1 MKEQYKKFLEGLHKR
16 YENGGYIV
24 GSGCGSGLSAKGAVA
39 GGADFLACYS
49 TAVYRTRGLPTLLS
63 FLPYDDCN
71 KITQEAFPNV
81 KVGSGDKPVLLGVGA
96 HDLRWT
102 VDRLVDK
109 AEELGA
115 DGTVNEFFIG
125 YFRGHPLKKQVD
137 EAGMGFSRELEL
149 LRKSLDRGMITLT
162 WAFDEEEV
170 AAIAAEGAPMIGL
183 MLYPENCQMMGPD
196 DYDSVVRFTEKLAA
210 TAFRENPN
218 TLLFL
223 HGGAVEKYD
232 KVKYILQR
240 TPVQGFFT
248 GSSGERI
255 PVAPAIAKTVKEFR
269 DIPFVPYKKCAVGDR

>member
-1 MKEQYKKFLEGLHKR
+1 MKKQYEDFLAGLHSR
-16 YENGGYIV
+16 YDGGGYVV

-81 KVGSGDKPVLLGVGA
+81 KVGSGDRPVLIGCGA

-102 VDRLVDK
+102 VDGLIDK

-125 YFRGHPLKKQVD
+125 YFRGHSLKKAVD
-137 EAGMGFSRELEL
+137 DAGMGFSRELEL
-149 LRKSLDRGMITLT
+149 VRKTLDRGLLSLT
-162 WAFDEEEV
+162 WVFDEQE
-170 AAIAAEGAPMIGL
+170 AAAAASLGAPLIGL
-183 MLYPENCQMMGPD
+183 MLYPENCGMKDPD
-196 DYDSVVRFTEKLAA
+196 DYDSVVAFAIKMAEAA
-210 TAFRENPN
+210 FKENPDAI
-218 TLLFL
+218 LFL
-223 HGGAVEKYD
+223 HGGAAEKYEN
-232 KVKYILQR
+232 VRYILQR

-255 PVAPAIAKTVKEFR
+255 PVVPAIADTVRNFR
-269 DIPFVPYKKCAVGDR
+269 EIPFVPYRK